1 MVQGQPWYLPTSLA
15 DNYPLVTKNLL
26 QPKHNRKQFFLSI
39 LNPDVPASSGYERL
53 AEFMFLPHV
62 RTVLTTNFDR
72 VLVDL
77 CRARKRPR
85 HINVIETPSDH
96 TKLSTGPDEPQI
108 AYLHGSVDHY
118 TDKNDLDEIQE
129 MDKALAERLTPILRD
144 HPLIVIGYRGAEP
157 SIMQHL
163 LTGHAEQADN
173 YKHGIYWRAHRYTD
187 SKDLHPLVH
196 ELANTIGINFQVVV
210 IESFDEL
217 MKEFWSLHEQRTAD
231 VIEERPIISEKLRTA
246 APTFDMESMSDVT
259 IDALEW
265 ATTRTRIVNYCQ
277 EMRVQVPAQ
286 IDRDWIVQRLVQFD
300 LAVHESE
307 KRIVPTKAGYLLF
320 NSRPQDRI
328 GVARVRLQYQDD
340 EQIIDGNLWTQLER
354 IINALAELNRPFIL
368 KEEVSQTV
376 YPYPPTALREII
388 VNALVHRT
396 YHIEQD
402 VVIRVKP
409 DHIQVTNPGGLIED
423 VVRQAGG
430 STLEEHIKRGRRGI
444 KGYRN
449 PVIADLFYSAGDME
463 KKGSGLADVVRL
475 VADNEGHVDFGP
487 IAENTSFQVTIY
499 ARPEA
504 VDATTGT
511 ATPLVVATK
520 FAANLLELLDMPS
533 RAWCAETPAK
543 RVKDVWGNA
552 SVEWMPPFIVTPPR
566 LVTFFDLNDRNNPLR
581 NQVDR
586 STTMH
591 GEIDELFEGDRRNH
605 LVWLLNESIYRHL
618 AYRGLVVDKKRRRAY
633 FPRSSAEDGRRVI
646 TYQSRLRKPTRTVT
660 KPIVSQASGKVRY
673 WEHESFSFVLDQF
686 DDTWALQIVPGYVFT
701 LNGVAK
707 LLEGDKV
714 NKLSTKRA
722 SRDYNSQVHNDLV
735 FWSWVISGG
744 QPGSFQLVALPRPR
758 TLSGGANEDE
768 IAAENEVQELANQ
781 LTAPR
786 ILFRSQI
793 PTINVTNLPAEAED
807 EATEELTER
816 EREYRE
822 IEEELAA
829 IADEQETQSREV
841 VEDEDQN

>member
-1 MVQGQPWYLPTSLA
+1 
-15 DNYPLVTKNLL
+15 
-26 QPKHNRKQFFLSI
+26 
-39 LNPDVPASSGYERL
+39 
-53 AEFMFLPHV
+53 
-62 RTVLTTNFDR
+62 
-72 VLVDL
+72 
-77 CRARKRPR
+77 
-85 HINVIETPSDH
+85 
-96 TKLSTGPDEPQI
+96 
-108 AYLHGSVDHY
+108 
-118 TDKNDLDEIQE
+118 
-129 MDKALAERLTPILRD
+129 
-144 HPLIVIGYRGAEP
+144 
-157 SIMQHL
+157 
-163 LTGHAEQADN
+163 
-173 YKHGIYWRAHRYTD
+173 
-187 SKDLHPLVH
+187 
-196 ELANTIGINFQVVV
+196 
-210 IESFDEL
+210 
-217 MKEFWSLHEQRTAD
+217 
-231 VIEERPIISEKLRTA
+231 
-246 APTFDMESMSDVT
+246 
-259 IDALEW
+259 
-265 ATTRTRIVNYCQ
+265 
-277 EMRVQVPAQ
+277 
-286 IDRDWIVQRLVQFD
+286 
-300 LAVHESE
+300 
-307 KRIVPTKAGYLLF
+307 
-320 NSRPQDRI
+320 
-328 GVARVRLQYQDD
+328 
-340 EQIIDGNLWTQLER
+340 LER
-354 IINALAELNRPFIL
+354 IINALAELNRPFTL

-396 YHIEQD
+396 YRIEQD
-402 VVIRVKP
+402 VVIRIEP
-409 DHIQVTNPGGLIED
+409 DRIQVTNPGGLIED

-475 VADNEGHVDFGP
+475 VADNDGHVDFGP

-533 RAWCAETPAK
+533 RAWCAETRAK
-543 RVKDVWGNA
+543 RVKDVWENA
-552 SVEWMPPFIVTPPR
+552 SIGWLPPFIVTPPR

-586 STTMH
+586 ATIMH
-591 GEIDELFEGDRRNH
+591 GEIEEVFEGDRRNH
-605 LVWLLNESIYRHL
+605 LVWLLNESVYRHL
-618 AYRGLVVDKKRRRAY
+618 GYRGLIVDKKRRRAY
-633 FPRSSAEDGRRVI
+633 FPRTSSEDGRRVI
-646 TYQSRLRKPTRTVT
+646 TYQSRVRKPTRTVT

-722 SRDYNSQVHNDLV
+722 SRDYNSQVHHDLV

-744 QPGSFQLVALPRPR
+744 EPSSFQLVGLPRPR
-758 TLSGGANEDE
+758 TLSGDADEDE
-768 IAAENEVQELANQ
+768 IAAENEVQELAIQ
-781 LTAPR
+781 LTAPK

-793 PTINVTNLPAEAED
+793 PTINVTNLPAEAEE
-807 EATEELTER
+807 EATEEPTER

-829 IADEQETQSREV
+829 IAEEQETQGREV
-841 VEDEDQN
+841 VEEDQN